1 MHNLIKK
8 YIINTQE
15 VKDKIKEK
23 INYNALYS
31 EEEQIPDSLD
41 VRQWNNFLPQ
51 LYPVKVKSFGQV
63 SKAFIDELKT
73 NYKKSSKQQH
83 EKINVLRSKIITL
96 L

>member
-1 MHNLIKK
+1 MGGEEDLSGITYLVCITNKIKSSIEPWDAIRKTKVEDIIKKMHNLIKK

-51 LYPVKVKSFGQV
+51 LY
-63 SKAFIDELKT
+63 L
-73 NYKKSSKQQH
+73 
-83 EKINVLRSKIITL
+83 
-96 L
+96 

>member
-1 MHNLIKK
+1 MGGEEDLSGITYLACITNKIKSSIEPWDAIRKTKVKTLLKMHNLIKK

-41 VRQWNNFLPQ
+41 VRQ
-51 LYPVKVKSFGQV
+51 
-63 SKAFIDELKT
+63 E
-73 NYKKSSKQQH
+73 
-83 EKINVLRSKIITL
+83 
-96 L
+96 